1 MLFLILYYYAE
12 AFTLPFV
19 AQDITHGFV
28 SLVVMGVYLSDNQ
41 ELDPSFRRNP
51 WNIEAVNSLA
61 LAVLWVVAVGLTP
74 STRQRP
80 PRPGCPCQ

>member
-1 MLFLILYYYAE
+1 
-12 AFTLPFV
+12 
-19 AQDITHGFV
+19 
-28 SLVVMGVYLSDNQ
+28 MGVYLSDNQ

-51 WNIEAVNSLA
+51 WNIEAVNSPA

-80 PRPGCPCQ
+80 ARPGSRASDTNTAARHCGHAQPQGHEAAHSHAQH